1 MTLSVEHDPVHVAAP
16 AAASRVGERTIAH
29 EAVPSITTEW
39 FEVAAGTRYDS
50 HLHATDQLA
59 WMVAGSMR
67 LTVGGT
73 TWELG
78 ADHVAWIP
86 AGALHEMTI
95 TRPGTLV
102 DVYAAPALRP
112 SPRPGTQAG
121 TQAGGQDRWDRPAVL
136 AVDPMAATLL
146 RHAAEA
152 PRSPERRDLAY
163 RLLLDVLA
171 DAPLR
176 HDVVALPADPRAR
189 RVAAALLDDPADA
202 RSLGD
207 WAAALHVSEKTLAR
221 AFVAGTGLTFRRWRL
236 RRRLQAA
243 AGLLV
248 DGLAVG
254 EVAERVGYASP
265 SAFIASFAEV
275 YGCTPRRYAADARAA
290 DVTLGG

>member
-1 MTLSVEHDPVHVAAP
+1 MTLSVERDLAYGAAQ
-16 AAASRVGERTIAH
+16 SREAVVGERTIAR
-29 EAVPSITTEW
+29 AGAPAITTEW
-39 FEVAAGTRYDS
+39 FDVAAGTRYDS

-86 AGALHEMTI
+86 AEALHEMTI
-95 TRPGTLV
+95 TRAGTLV
-102 DVYAAPALRP
+102 DVYADPVLRP
-112 SPRPGTQAG
+112 AG
-121 TQAGGQDRWDRPAVL
+121 DDRWDRPAVL
-136 AVDPMAATLL
+136 VVEPMAATLL

-152 PRSPERRDLAY
+152 PRSLERRSLAY
-163 RLLLDVLA
+163 RLLLDVLT

-176 HDVVALPADPRAR
+176 HDVVALPSDPRAR
-189 RVAAALLDDPADA
+189 RVAVALLDDPADA

-207 WAAALHVSEKTLAR
+207 WAAVLHVSEKTIAR
-221 AFVAGTGLTFRRWRL
+221 AFVAGTGLTFRQWRL

-243 AGLLV
+243 AGLLA
-248 DGLAVG
+248 DGLTVT

-275 YGCTPRRYAADARAA
+275 YGRTPRRYAE
-290 DVTLGG
+290 DVTRGG

>member
-1 MTLSVEHDPVHVAAP
+1 
-16 AAASRVGERTIAH
+16 
-29 EAVPSITTEW
+29 
-39 FEVAAGTRYDS
+39 
-50 HLHATDQLA
+50 
-59 WMVAGSMR
+59 MVAGSMR

-95 TRPGTLV
+95 TRTGTLV
-102 DVYAAPALRP
+102 DVYADPVLRP
-112 SPRPGTQAG
+112 QGEGRVGGAG
-121 TQAGGQDRWDRPAVL
+121 ADRPAVL
-136 AVDPMAATLL
+136 AVEPMAATLL

-152 PRSPERRDLAY
+152 PRSPERRRLAY
-163 RLLLDVLA
+163 RLLLDVLG

-189 RVAAALLDDPADA
+189 RVAVALLDDPADP
-202 RSLGD
+202 RTLGD
-207 WAAALHVSEKTLAR
+207 WAADLHVSEKTLAR
-221 AFVAGTGLTFRRWRL
+221 AFVAGTGLTFRQWRL

-243 AGLLV
+243 AGHLV
-248 DGLAVG
+248 DGLGVA

-275 YGCTPRRYAADARAA
+275 YGCTPRRYAANARAA
-290 DVTLGG
+290 DGMAGDRMVANGTAADGTAADAR

>member
-1 MTLSVEHDPVHVAAP
+1 MTLSVERDPAY
-16 AAASRVGERTIAH
+16 AAARSREAVVGERTIARDG
-29 EAVPSITTEW
+29 APAITTEW
-39 FEVAAGTRYDS
+39 FDVAAGTRYDS

-59 WMVAGSMR
+59 WMVAGAMR

-86 AGALHEMTI
+86 AGSLHEMTI
-95 TRPGTLV
+95 SRTGTLV
-102 DVYAAPALRP
+102 DVYADPALRP
-112 SPRPGTQAG
+112 AAG
-121 TQAGGQDRWDRPAVL
+121 DRWDRPAVL
-136 AVDPMAATLL
+136 AVEPLAATLL

-152 PRSPERRDLAY
+152 PRSPERRGLAY

-176 HDVVALPADPRAR
+176 HDVVTVPADPRAR
-189 RVAAALLDDPADA
+189 RVAVALLDDPADA

-207 WAAALHVSEKTLAR
+207 WAATLHVSEKTLAR
-221 AFVAGTGLTFRRWRL
+221 AFVAGTGLTFRQWRL

-248 DGLAVG
+248 DGHTVTD
-254 EVAERVGYASP
+254 VAERVGYASP

-275 YGCTPRRYAADARAA
+275 YGRTPRRYAADARSA
-290 DVTLGG
+290 DVG